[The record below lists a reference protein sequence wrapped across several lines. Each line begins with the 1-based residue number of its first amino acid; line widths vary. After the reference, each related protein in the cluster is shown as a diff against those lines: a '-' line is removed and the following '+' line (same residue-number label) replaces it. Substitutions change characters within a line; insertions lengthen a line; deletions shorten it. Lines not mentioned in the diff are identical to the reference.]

1 MIRYCLHKKVGEIM
15 DNIYGIIV
23 KHSKKENYGFP
34 YDSLENID
42 LIMTNNSKEKLIN
55 EIKEANI
62 IPYLSEESD
71 ISVGI
76 LKDKKWIERKII
88 PTITDAFILNY
99 PFTEIFMEHYHEY
112 KTYLYTQLSYLVDKN
127 YISDN
132 FKKAI
137 LSLKKEATEF
147 INLYKSLAYEEQRLI
162 RYTLAKG
169 FDLKKEDKLL
179 LQRTKEEK

>member
-1 MIRYCLHKKVGEIM
+1 M

-55 EIKEANI
+55 DIKEANI

-99 PFTEIFMEHYHEY
+99 PFTEIFTEHYHEY
-112 KTYLYTQLSYLVDKN
+112 KTYLYNQLSYLVDKN
-127 YISDN
+127 YISNN

-137 LSLKKEATEF
+137 LSLKNVSNEF
-147 INLYKSLAYEEQRLI
+147 IDIYKSLLGLLI
-162 RYTLAKG
+162 DICKYNKKG
-169 FDLKKEDKLL
+169 LITKEDKIKPFIEAMTIIKE
-179 LQRTKEEK
+179 TKKKQASI